1 MNTIQSL
8 FNKSNRISILVT
20 ALITILSSVSFQW
33 PVTNAKVTST
43 FGESRWDHFH
53 DGVDVVGPVMKI
65 HPLAKGATVYF
76 WDRSLFPLEN
86 YPGGGNYKVLRHG
99 KKYYGIYMHLEDSM
113 SVKNSYGINDILG
126 DIGNTG
132 HSFGKHLHFGV
143 IDIAG
148 NKSINPFT
156 MLTPKNDNKKP
167 DILEYALRIEDR
179 YFNIRKGSNLRLT
192 QHYPLLVKIQDSIE
206 GNERLGI
213 YKLSYEFNGKKSVT
227 VVFSSIGYTK
237 NVLTI
242 QGMPF
247 DDLYDSK
254 GYYKLKNITY
264 NNGENTLKVYAEDF
278 SGNVATDEISFNI
291 NLDIK

>member
-1 MNTIQSL
+1 MHTIQL
-8 FNKSNRISILVT
+8 IKSNRISL
-20 ALITILSSVSFQW
+20 LIIAVLTIFSSLSFQW
-33 PVTNAKVTST
+33 PVINAKVTST

-53 DGVDVVGPVMKI
+53 DGVDVVSPVMKI

-76 WDRSLFPLEN
+76 WDKSLFPLDN

-99 KKYYGIYMHLEDSM
+99 KKYFGIYMHLEDSM
-113 SVKNSYGINDILG
+113 SVKTSYGTNDVLG

-143 IDIAG
+143 IDIEG
-148 NKSINPFT
+148 NKSINPFI
-156 MLTPKNDNKKP
+156 LLPGKNDNKQP

-192 QHYPLLVKIQDSIE
+192 QHYPLLVKIQDSID
-206 GNERLGI
+206 GRERLGI
-213 YKLSYEFNGKKSVT
+213 YKLSYEFNGRKSAI
-227 VVFSSIGYTK
+227 VVFSCIGYTK
-237 NVLTI
+237 NILTI

-264 NNGENTLKVYAEDF
+264 NNGENTLKIYAEDF